1 MSSHHASQPG
11 GFLSTRAAAA
21 RLGVALSTV
30 QAWVETGVLPAWKT
44 AGGHRRIPSDAIE
57 AIRLRQQSVLDQA
70 PVPRLFKVLVVEDDP
85 VQRELYRRQF
95 KEWRLPVLLFMAGD
109 GFEGLLLFGRHAP
122 DLIIT
127 DLAMPEM
134 DGFRMI
140 RRLKSHSAAVRGA
153 ILVVT
158 ALSPAEIAEQGGVP
172 TGVPVYPK
180 PIPFAALRPLV
191 EHLARKLEAA

>member
-1 MSSHHASQPG
+1 MSKHETSGTP

-30 QAWVETGVLPAWKT
+30 QTWVETGVLPAWKT
-44 AGGHRRIPSDAIE
+44 AGGHRRIPAEAVE
-57 AIRLRQQSVLDQA
+57 AISQRQRAVLDKA
-70 PVPRLFKVLVVEDDP
+70 PESQPFKVLVVEDDA
-85 VQRELYRRQF
+85 VTREVYARQF
-95 KEWRLPVLLFMAGD
+95 AGWNLPISLLMAED
-109 GFEGLLLFGRHAP
+109 GFEGLLLIGRHAP
-122 DLIIT
+122 DLVIT

-140 RRLKSHSAAVRGA
+140 RRLKTHAAAVRGA
-153 ILVVT
+153 IIVVT
-158 ALSPAEIAEQGGVP
+158 ALSAEEIAAQGGLP
-172 TGVPVYPK
+172 AGIPVYPK